1 MAKLAAGNAPN
12 GFRVGDW
19 CLSMISKL
27 GGQSGVDLPELRTTH
42 YCGLNPFSGLSEL
55 TVLARNTRERT
66 QESLFWVLNSAQYRY
81 SVLDLSTA

>member
-27 GGQSGVDLPELRTTH
+27 GETIGQR
-42 YCGLNPFSGLSEL
+42 
-55 TVLARNTRERT
+55 TRE
-66 QESLFWVLNSAQYRY
+66 SFFWALYSAQYRY
-81 SVLDLSTA
+81 PVLDLSTA